1 VEYLQGQIKIMTNSP
16 SQNPSKRHDTGLM
29 LIAAYKLIQALLFAA
44 VGVGA
49 VRLMH
54 KDVGDVLSRLV
65 DHLRFNPE
73 SRLVN
78 FILDKASLVND
89 PLLRRIGAAAF
100 SYAGLGILEGTGL
113 YLEKRWGEYLTL
125 LITASFLPWEIF
137 EVMRRVTWFRAGLL
151 TANVLVFL
159 YLLLLVAKRNRGKK
173 AEAAKEE

>member
-1 VEYLQGQIKIMTNSP
+1 
-16 SQNPSKRHDTGLM
+16 
-29 LIAAYKLIQALLFAA
+29 
-44 VGVGA
+44 
-49 VRLMH
+49 
-54 KDVGDVLSRLV
+54 VLSRLV

-173 AEAAKEE
+173 AEAVKEE